1 MLLERRMEILAKSPI
16 FQGISSGAL
25 THLAKHC
32 IERKIDRGQI
42 LFTADDPS
50 EGLYIVLSGS
60 MRAFRVSR
68 SGREQTIHVEHAGGT
83 LADVPALDGGPYPST
98 AIAEEDSELLFL
110 GKEKLRSLMLQYPEM
125 ALAALSYIAR
135 KLRKIAAK
143 VEQLALMDVGQRLA
157 SLLLDEAH
165 EITPHPKDGV
175 SFFLPSSHSQ
185 IAAQLGTVREIVTR
199 GLNKLAR
206 QNIIEIRG
214 HHVTVLDMSALLERA
229 ENPHK

>member
-1 MLLERRMEILAKSPI
+1 MLLERRIEVLAQSPI
-16 FQGISSGAL
+16 FQGISSEAL
-25 THLAKHC
+25 THLAKRC
-32 IERKIDRGQI
+32 VEKKIDRGQI
-42 LFTADDPS
+42 LFAAEDPS

-110 GKEKLRSLMLQYPEM
+110 GKKDLRSLMLQHPEM

-143 VEQLALMDVGQRLA
+143 VEQLALMDVNQRLA
-157 SLLLDEAH
+157 NLLLEEARQS
-165 EITPHPKDGV
+165 TPHPADGV
-175 SFFLPSSHSQ
+175 SFSLASSHMQ
-185 IAAQLGTVREIVTR
+185 IAAELGTVREIVTR
-199 GLNKLAR
+199 GLHKFAQQGIL
-206 QNIIEIRG
+206 EIRG
-214 HHVTVLDMSALLERA
+214 RRVTVLDVAALLDRA
-229 ENPHK
+229 ENPHR